1 MNTRINTRQ
10 QTLQFGAKIPMRDVG
25 GEAESLR
32 AFICGIEQA
41 GFDYLST
48 EDHVVRASRVDR
60 RQARPDQK
68 PIQEAF
74 LTLAFASA
82 ITTRLGLS
90 TGILVLPQR
99 QTALVAKQ
107 AAGVDILSNG
117 RLRLGVGLGWNELEY
132 EVLNESF
139 RSRGARLEEQ
149 IAVLRR
155 FWTEDSVSF
164 VGAQH
169 RIEEASIDP
178 LPVQRPIPIWIGA
191 QSRPGIARAAHIAD
205 GFIPLGTLE
214 SGVPAQLQILREEMV
229 RADRDPKSMQIEAW
243 ISVRPDRAEDMQ
255 EEIAH
260 LQSLGVNY
268 ITMLS
273 EDHVF
278 GKADRH
284 LHALASSLAI
294 ARGS

>member
-1 MNTRINTRQ
+1 MNSRIDRRKDRV
-10 QTLQFGAKIPMRDVG
+10 QFGAKIPMRDVA

-32 AFICGIEQA
+32 VFITGIEHA
-41 GFDYLST
+41 GFDYVST
-48 EDHVVRASRVDR
+48 EDHVVRTSLVDD

-74 LTLAFASA
+74 LTLGFASA

-90 TGILVLPQR
+90 TGILILPQR

-139 RSRGARLEEQ
+139 RSRGVRLEEQ

-169 RIEEASIDP
+169 WISDASIDP

-191 QSRPGIARAAHIAD
+191 QSRAGIGRAARIAD
-205 GFIPLGTLE
+205 GFMPLGNPSDVHE
-214 SGVPAQLQILREEMV
+214 QLMVLNEEMV

-243 ISVRPDRAEDMQ
+243 ISARPDRAEDMQ

-260 LQSLGVNY
+260 LQALGVSY

-273 EDHVF
+273 EDHIC

-284 LHALASSLAI
+284 LDTLLTSLSI
-294 ARGS
+294 AKGS